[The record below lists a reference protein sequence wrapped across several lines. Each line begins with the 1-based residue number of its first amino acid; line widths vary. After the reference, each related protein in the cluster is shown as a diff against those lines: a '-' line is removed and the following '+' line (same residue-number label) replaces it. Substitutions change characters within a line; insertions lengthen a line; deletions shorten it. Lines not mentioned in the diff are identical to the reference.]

1 MRRRIRRL
9 LQLLLVLL
17 AAVFLAFLMLRS
29 RYRDVIRDLAET
41 QVKNTTSDLTNDA
54 IAKQI
59 ADGVIQYDRIVYF
72 EKDLDGRITAL
83 KTNMSEVNRLKTDIL
98 NLINDEILALDTS
111 DIGIPLGSLFLPEL
125 FSGKG
130 PAIPVRILSIR
141 NSDATFSSKFS
152 QAGINQTLHQLTMIV
167 SVDVAVL
174 VLGQTSSFTV
184 NSEVVVAETVIVG
197 EVPSTFLQTGGNYES
212 KRENRRIDP
221 PSYAGKLPVLR
232 TG

>member
-1 MRRRIRRL
+1 MGVRRRIRRFL
-9 LQLLLVLL
+9 HFLL
-17 AAVFLAFLMLRS
+17 AVLVAVSLGFLMLRS

-41 QVKNTTSDLTNDA
+41 QVMNTTSDLTNDA

-59 ADGVIQYDRIVYF
+59 AEGVIQYDRIVYF
-72 EKDLDGRITAL
+72 EKNLDGRITAL

-141 NSDATFSSKFS
+141 NSDASFASSFS

-197 EVPSTFLQTGGNYES
+197 DVPSTFLQTGGTYES
-212 KRENRRIDP
+212 QR
-221 PSYAGKLPVLR
+221 
-232 TG
+232 

>member
-1 MRRRIRRL
+1 MGVRRRIRQL
-9 LQLLLVLL
+9 LQVLLVILI
-17 AAVFLAFLMLRS
+17 AVIIGFLMLRS

-59 ADGVIQYDRIVYF
+59 AEGVIQYDRIVYF

-130 PAIPVRILSIR
+130 PAIPVHILSIR
-141 NSDATFSSKFS
+141 NSDAAFASHFS

-197 EVPSTFLQTGGNYES
+197 DVPSTFLQTGGQYES
-212 KRENRRIDP
+212 QRQN
-221 PSYAGKLPVLR
+221 
-232 TG
+232 

>member
-1 MRRRIRRL
+1 MGRKIRRL
-9 LQLLLVLL
+9 LHLLLVILV
-17 AAVFLAFLMLRS
+17 AVCIGFLMLRS

-59 ADGVIQYDRIVYF
+59 AEGVIQYDRIVYF

-130 PAIPVRILSIR
+130 PSIPVRILSIR
-141 NSDATFSSKFS
+141 NSDASFASSFS
-152 QAGINQTLHQLTMIV
+152 QAGINQTLHQLTMVV

-197 EVPSTFLQTGGNYES
+197 DVPSTFLQTGGEYES
-212 KRENRRIDP
+212 QR
-221 PSYAGKLPVLR
+221 
-232 TG
+232 

>member
-1 MRRRIRRL
+1 MRRRIRRIL
-9 LQLLLVLL
+9 YFLL
-17 AAVFLAFLMLRS
+17 AAFLTVSLGFLMLRS

-59 ADGVIQYDRIVYF
+59 DEGIIQYDRIVYF

-130 PAIPVRILSIR
+130 PSIPVRILSIR
-141 NSDATFSSKFS
+141 NSDASFASSFS
-152 QAGINQTLHQLTMIV
+152 QAGINQTLHQVTMIV

-184 NSEVVVAETVIVG
+184 NSEVVAAETVIVG
-197 EVPSTFLQTGGNYES
+197 DVPSTFLQTGGNYES
-212 KRENRRIDP
+212 QR
-221 PSYAGKLPVLR
+221 
-232 TG
+232 